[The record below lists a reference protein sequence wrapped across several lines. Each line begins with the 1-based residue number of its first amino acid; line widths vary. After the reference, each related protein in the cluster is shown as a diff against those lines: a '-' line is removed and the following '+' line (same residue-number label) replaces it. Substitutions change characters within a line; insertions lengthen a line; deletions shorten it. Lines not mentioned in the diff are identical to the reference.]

1 VAGPVPSAA
10 VLSDAALALT
20 VAKHLKSNAVCICGG
35 GSLWGSG
42 AGQMDRLAS
51 CGIAAE
57 KAKGALAAA
66 GGSIP
71 VAGSDA
77 FFPFADG
84 PARLIDAGVR
94 CIVHPGGSKRDAD
107 TAAVCT
113 ERGVT
118 CLLSGSRHFRH

>member
-1 VAGPVPSAA
+1 
-10 VLSDAALALT
+10 
-20 VAKHLKSNAVCICGG
+20 
-35 GSLWGSG
+35 
-42 AGQMDRLAS
+42 MDRLAS
-51 CGIAAE
+51 CGIAVE
-57 KAKGALAAA
+57 KAKGALGAS
-66 GGSIP
+66 GNSVP

-107 TAAVCT
+107 TAALCQ